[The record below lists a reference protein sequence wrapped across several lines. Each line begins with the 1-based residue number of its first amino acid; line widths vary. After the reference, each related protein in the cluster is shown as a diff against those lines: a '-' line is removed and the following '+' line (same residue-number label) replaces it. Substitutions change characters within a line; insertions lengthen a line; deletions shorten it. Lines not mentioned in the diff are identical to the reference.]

1 MEKENKTQ
9 LKGMTLEELASY
21 FISIGEP
28 KFRAGQV
35 YNWIY
40 NHLSDDFDEM
50 QNLSK
55 DLRSKLQQIAE
66 LKVYDTQQVQE
77 SSTTRTRKFLLTTH
91 DNKNIESVVIPDRDR
106 NTLCISTQVGCPLD
120 CKFCATGLLGYK
132 RNLTSAEI
140 VDQYLQ
146 AARIFGKPSI
156 TNIVFMGMGEP
167 LLNYENTLK
176 AISIF
181 TSEQNTGLSRTRI
194 TVSTA
199 GIAHRIKEL
208 ADSGL
213 RIKLALSLHSCFED
227 TRSTIMPINKKYS
240 LAENIEALKYYARA
254 TKTRITFEY
263 TMLKGINDRTEDI
276 KALNRL
282 CSSLPSKLNIIPF
295 NSIKHMSPGGISSEL
310 EPTKKD
316 RIIEFAQKLRDSNIT
331 VMIRD
336 TQGDDIAAAC
346 GQLAGKQK

>member
-1 MEKENKTQ
+1 MEKGTRTQ
-9 LKGMTLEELASY
+9 LKGLTIPELAE
-21 FISIGEP
+21 FFTSIGEP
-28 KFRAGQV
+28 KYRAGQLF
-35 YNWIY
+35 NWIY
-40 NHLSDDFDEM
+40 NHLADDFSDM

-55 DLRSKLQQIAE
+55 DLRNKLSSIAE
-66 LKVYDTQQVQE
+66 LKVYDTQEVQE
-77 SSTTRTRKFLLTTH
+77 SNTTRTRKFLLTTH
-91 DNKNIESVVIPDRDR
+91 DNKNIESVVIPDKER

-132 RNLTSAEI
+132 RNLSAAEI

-146 AARIFGKPSI
+146 AAKIYGKPSI

-167 LLNYENTLK
+167 LLNFENTLK

-181 TSEQNTGLSRTRI
+181 TDELNTGLSRTRI

-199 GIAHRIKEL
+199 GIPHKIKEL
-208 ADSGL
+208 AESGL
-213 RIKLALSLHSCFED
+213 RVKLALSLHSCFED
-227 TRSTIMPINKKYS
+227 VRSTIMPINKKYALS
-240 LAENIEALKYYARA
+240 ESIEALKLYARL

-263 TMLKGINDRTEDI
+263 TMLKGVNDRPEDI

-282 CSSLPSKLNIIPF
+282 CSSLPSKMNIIPF

-310 EPTKKD
+310 EPTSRE
-316 RIIEFAQKLRDSNIT
+316 RIHEFAQKLRDHNIT

-346 GQLAGKQK
+346 GQLAGKHK